1 MEEKKL
7 YFLAK
12 YDDCFAIL
20 TEEQPVFGG
29 FMADK
34 QKIYETPN
42 VDGYIGFLKV
52 VACTEQKGNLPL
64 INKEQIFIPNYL
76 QEQGIWLAEV
86 QEDFSGNIKIF
97 DGFINLIGI
106 TTPQKNNYV
115 R

>member
-1 MEEKKL
+1 MEEKKQ

-20 TEEQPVFGG
+20 TEEQPAFGG

-64 INKEQIFIPNYL
+64 INKEQIFIPTTVS
-76 QEQGIWLAEV
+76 EERIWFAHLV
-86 QEDFSGNIKIF
+86 IDDSGSLKIRN
-97 DGFINLIGI
+97 GFVNLIGI
-106 TTPQKNNYV
+106 DIPKNDEV
-115 R
+115 C

>member
-1 MEEKKL
+1 MEEKKQ

-20 TEEQPVFGG
+20 TEEQPAFGG

-42 VDGYIGFLKV
+42 VDGFIGFLKV
-52 VACTEQKGNLPL
+52 VACSIKKGNLPL
-64 INKEQIFIPNYL
+64 INIEQIFIPNSL

-86 QEDFSGNIKIF
+86 QEDFSGNVKIF

-106 TTPQKNNYV
+106 KIPQKK
-115 R
+115 